1 MSEKEQSGKGTK
13 GQGADDERLVA
24 RLRVENASLRRENR
38 YLRRVTRE
46 SRHGRML
53 RRTHVDAKQLLVW
66 RFAGITICRREC
78 GEMGMSQR
86 RWQWARALLM
96 TARLHD
102 GRDLVMCEFEGAVR
116 ALEASVHHLE
126 QKGLAALRLRMPRS
140 AFGGKGEG
148 GRGKSEGE
156 VASHHQDCAMQGKR
170 NLKGRN

>member
-140 AFGGKGEG
+140 AVGKKVGSGGVEEN
-148 GRGKSEGE
+148 GRRG
-156 VASHHQDCAMQGKR
+156 A
-170 NLKGRN
+170 GR